1 MRGLL
6 GELPSEPDEVF
17 LLDMEASI
25 EHMSRGTP
33 RHVDA
38 MLIVTEPYYRSLVTA
53 ERLAGLAH
61 DLGIP
66 RVMAIANKVR
76 TPRDT
81 ETINEFCSRHAIEL
95 VASIPFDESISR
107 ADLAGVALLDGEPGA
122 PAIAAIRGLA
132 DALHSQLLGAKT
144 AGGTAGVKS

>member
-6 GELPSEPDEVF
+6 GELPSRKDEVI

-38 MLIVTEPYYRSLVTA
+38 MLVVTEPYYRSLESA
-53 ERLAGLAH
+53 GRLVPLAQE
-61 DLGIP
+61 LGIP

-76 TPRDT
+76 SPRDAA
-81 ETINEFCSRHAIEL
+81 TIEEYCTRHGIDL
-95 VASIPFDESISR
+95 VASVPFDESVTE
-107 ADLAGVALLDGEPGA
+107 ADHEGKALLDFRPDA
-122 PAIAAIRGLA
+122 PAVTAVRGLV
-132 DALHSQLLGAKT
+132 DTLRERVLENGH
-144 AGGTAGVKS
+144 

>member
-6 GELPSEPDEVF
+6 GELPQRPDELV

-38 MLIVTEPYYRSLVTA
+38 MLVVTEPYYRSLESA
-53 ERLAGLAH
+53 GRLVPLAQE
-61 DLGIP
+61 LGIP

-76 TPRDT
+76 SPRDQT
-81 ETINEFCSRHAIEL
+81 AIEEYCARHGIDL
-95 VASIPFDESISR
+95 MASIPFDESIAE
-107 ADLAGVALLDGEPGA
+107 ADREGKALLDTSPDA
-122 PAIAAIRGLA
+122 PAVKAVRGLA
-132 DALHSQLLGAKT
+132 DTLREAVLR
-144 AGGTAGVKS
+144 